1 LVAAQGRQ
9 QEAPLT
15 PTVRATFHRHR
26 LRPAARG
33 AVVSIGVFDG
43 VHVGHHAILAQNI
56 ARARELGAEPTVVTF
71 RRHPKR
77 LLLGRAP
84 KELTTLEHR
93 FELFRR
99 AGVEHVV
106 ALEFDE
112 RLRET
117 SAADFASEILERGLA
132 TRHLVLGFDSKFA
145 KNREGTPEWLREHGW
160 SVEVVP
166 QVVVRHRPVSSTAI
180 REAVEL
186 GDLDGAEA
194 MLGRPVALLGRVVH
208 GRALGRE
215 LGFPTANL
223 NVLHALHPPGGVY
236 AGRARLVGAG
246 DVLAAHGT
254 FRPGEMLAGHDAVLN
269 IGSRPTVANGDAHVT
284 VEVHLFDWSGSL
296 YGARLEVELL
306 TRLREERR
314 FASHAELKAQIARDI
329 EAARE
334 ALARRRST

>member
-1 LVAAQGRQ
+1 
-9 QEAPLT
+9 
-15 PTVRATFHRHR
+15 VRATFHRHR

-43 VHVGHHAILAQNI
+43 VHVGHQAILAQNI
-56 ARARELGAEPTVVTF
+56 AQARELGAEPTVVTF

-117 SAADFASEILERGLA
+117 SAADFAGEILERGLA

-145 KNREGTPEWLREHGW
+145 KDREGTPEWLREQGW

-194 MLGRPVALLGRVVH
+194 MLGRPVAVLGRVVH

-246 DVLAAHGT
+246 DVLAAH
-254 FRPGEMLAGHDAVLN
+254 DAVLN
-269 IGSRPTVANGDAHVT
+269 IGTRPTVANGDAHVT

-296 YGARLEVELL
+296 YGRRLEVELL
-306 TRLREERR
+306 ARLREERR
-314 FASHAELKAQIARDI
+314 FASQADLQAQIARDV

>member
-1 LVAAQGRQ
+1 M
-9 QEAPLT
+9 
-15 PTVRATFHRHR
+15 RATFHRHR

-43 VHVGHHAILAQNI
+43 VHVGHRAILEKNL

-99 AGVEHVV
+99 AGIEHVV

-117 SAADFASEILERGLA
+117 SAADFASEILVRGLGA
-132 TRHLVLGFDSKFA
+132 RHLVLGFDSKFA
-145 KNREGTPEWLREHGW
+145 KDREGTPEWLRDQGW

-186 GDLDGAEA
+186 GDLDGAQA

-246 DVLAAHGT
+246 DVLAAH
-254 FRPGEMLAGHDAVLN
+254 DAVVN
-269 IGSRPTVANGDAHVT
+269 IGSRPTVANGDERVS

-296 YGARLEVELL
+296 YGARIEVELL
-306 TRLREERR
+306 ARLREERR
-314 FASHAELKAQIARDI
+314 FAGHAELTAQIARDV

-334 ALARRRST
+334 VLAERRAT

>member
-1 LVAAQGRQ
+1 M
-9 QEAPLT
+9 
-15 PTVRATFHRHR
+15 RATFHRHR

-43 VHVGHHAILAQNI
+43 VHVGHQAILAQNI
-56 ARARELGAEPTVVTF
+56 AQARELGAEPTVVTF

-117 SAADFASEILERGLA
+117 SAADFAGEILERGLA

-145 KNREGTPEWLREHGW
+145 KDREGTPEWLREQGW

-194 MLGRPVALLGRVVH
+194 MLGRPVAVLGRVVH

-246 DVLAAHGT
+246 DVLAAH
-254 FRPGEMLAGHDAVLN
+254 DAVLN
-269 IGSRPTVANGDAHVT
+269 IGTRPTVANGDAHVT

-296 YGARLEVELL
+296 YGRRLEVELL
-306 TRLREERR
+306 ARLREERR
-314 FASHAELKAQIARDI
+314 FASQADLQAQIARDV

>member
-1 LVAAQGRQ
+1 M
-9 QEAPLT
+9 
-15 PTVRATFHRHR
+15 RATFHRHR

-43 VHVGHHAILAQNI
+43 VHVGHQAILAQNI
-56 ARARELGAEPTVVTF
+56 AQARELGAEPTVVTF

-145 KNREGTPEWLREHGW
+145 KDREGTPEWLRERGW

-194 MLGRPVALLGRVVH
+194 MLGRPVAVLGRVVH

-246 DVLAAHGT
+246 DVLAAH
-254 FRPGEMLAGHDAVLN
+254 DAVLN
-269 IGSRPTVANGDAHVT
+269 IGTRPTVANGDAHVT

-296 YGARLEVELL
+296 YGRRLEVELL
-306 TRLREERR
+306 ARLREERR
-314 FASHAELKAQIARDI
+314 FASQADLQAQIARDV

>member
-1 LVAAQGRQ
+1 
-9 QEAPLT
+9 
-15 PTVRATFHRHR
+15 VRATFHRHR

-43 VHVGHHAILAQNI
+43 VHVGHQAILAQNI
-56 ARARELGAEPTVVTF
+56 AQARELGAEPTVVTF

-145 KNREGTPEWLREHGW
+145 KDREGTPEWLREQGW

-194 MLGRPVALLGRVVH
+194 MLGRPVAVLGRVVH

-246 DVLAAHGT
+246 DVLAAH
-254 FRPGEMLAGHDAVLN
+254 DAVLN
-269 IGSRPTVANGDAHVT
+269 IGTRPTVANGDAHVT

-296 YGARLEVELL
+296 YGRRLEVELL
-306 TRLREERR
+306 ARLREERR
-314 FASHAELKAQIARDI
+314 FASQADLQAQIARDV

>member
-1 LVAAQGRQ
+1 
-9 QEAPLT
+9 
-15 PTVRATFHRHR
+15 
-26 LRPAARG
+26 
-33 AVVSIGVFDG
+33 VSIGVFDG
-43 VHVGHHAILAQNI
+43 VHVGHQAILAQNI
-56 ARARELGAEPTVVTF
+56 AQARELGAEPTVVTF

-145 KNREGTPEWLREHGW
+145 KDREGTPEWLRERGW

-194 MLGRPVALLGRVVH
+194 MLGRPVAVLGRVVH

-246 DVLAAHGT
+246 DVLAAH
-254 FRPGEMLAGHDAVLN
+254 DAVLN
-269 IGSRPTVANGDAHVT
+269 IGTRPTVANGDAHVT

-296 YGARLEVELL
+296 YGRRLEVELL
-306 TRLREERR
+306 ARLREERR
-314 FASHAELKAQIARDI
+314 FASQADLQAQIARDV

>member
-1 LVAAQGRQ
+1 
-9 QEAPLT
+9 
-15 PTVRATFHRHR
+15 VRATFHRHR

-43 VHVGHHAILAQNI
+43 VHVGHQAILAQNI
-56 ARARELGAEPTVVTF
+56 AQARELGAEPTVVTF

-145 KNREGTPEWLREHGW
+145 KDREGTPEWLRERGW

-194 MLGRPVALLGRVVH
+194 MLGRPVAVLGRVVH

-246 DVLAAHGT
+246 DVLAAH
-254 FRPGEMLAGHDAVLN
+254 DAVLN
-269 IGSRPTVANGDAHVT
+269 IGTRPTVANGDAHVT

-296 YGARLEVELL
+296 YGRRLEVELL
-306 TRLREERR
+306 ARLREERR
-314 FASHAELKAQIARDI
+314 FASQADLQAQIARDV

>member
-1 LVAAQGRQ
+1 M
-9 QEAPLT
+9 
-15 PTVRATFHRHR
+15 RATFHRHR

-99 AGVEHVV
+99 AGIEHVV

-117 SAADFASEILERGLA
+117 SAADFADEILVRGLD
-132 TRHLVLGFDSKFA
+132 TRQLVLGFDSKFA
-145 KNREGTPEWLREHGW
+145 KDREGTPEWLQGRGW
-160 SVEVVP
+160 SVDVVP

-246 DVLAAHGT
+246 EVLAA
-254 FRPGEMLAGHDAVLN
+254 HDAVLN
-269 IGSRPTVANGDAHVT
+269 IGSRPTVANGEEHVS

-296 YGARLEVELL
+296 YGRRLEVELL
-306 TRLREERR
+306 ARLREERR
-314 FASHAELKAQIARDI
+314 FANHADLQAQIALDVA
-329 EAARE
+329 AARE
-334 ALARRRST
+334 LLARRSST

>member
-1 LVAAQGRQ
+1 
-9 QEAPLT
+9 
-15 PTVRATFHRHR
+15 VRATFHRHR

-43 VHVGHHAILAQNI
+43 VHVGHRAILEQNL

-117 SAADFASEILERGLA
+117 SAADFASEILERGLGA
-132 TRHLVLGFDSKFA
+132 RHLVLGFDSKFA
-145 KNREGTPEWLREHGW
+145 KDREGTPEWLQGQGW

-180 REAVEL
+180 REAVDL

-246 DVLAAHGT
+246 DVLAAH
-254 FRPGEMLAGHDAVLN
+254 DAVVN
-269 IGSRPTVANGDAHVT
+269 IGSRPTVANGDERVS

-296 YGARLEVELL
+296 YGARIEVELL
-306 TRLREERR
+306 ARLREERR
-314 FASHAELKAQIARDI
+314 FANPIELTAQIARDV
-329 EAARE
+329 EHAR
-334 ALARRRST
+334 ALLAKRRAT

>member
-1 LVAAQGRQ
+1 
-9 QEAPLT
+9 
-15 PTVRATFHRHR
+15 
-26 LRPAARG
+26 
-33 AVVSIGVFDG
+33 
-43 VHVGHHAILAQNI
+43 
-56 ARARELGAEPTVVTF
+56 
-71 RRHPKR
+71 
-77 LLLGRAP
+77 
-84 KELTTLEHR
+84 
-93 FELFRR
+93 
-99 AGVEHVV
+99 
-106 ALEFDE
+106 
-112 RLRET
+112 
-117 SAADFASEILERGLA
+117 
-132 TRHLVLGFDSKFA
+132 VLGFDSKFA
-145 KNREGTPEWLREHGW
+145 KDREGTPEWLREQGW

-194 MLGRPVALLGRVVH
+194 MLGRPVAVLGRVVH

-246 DVLAAHGT
+246 DVLAAH
-254 FRPGEMLAGHDAVLN
+254 DAVLN
-269 IGSRPTVANGDAHVT
+269 IGTRPTVANGDAHVT

-296 YGARLEVELL
+296 YGRRLEVELL
-306 TRLREERR
+306 ARLREERR
-314 FASHAELKAQIARDI
+314 FASQADLQAQIARDV

>member
-1 LVAAQGRQ
+1 
-9 QEAPLT
+9 
-15 PTVRATFHRHR
+15 VRATFHRHR

-43 VHVGHHAILAQNI
+43 VHVGHQAILAQNI
-56 ARARELGAEPTVVTF
+56 AQARELGAEPTVVTF

-145 KNREGTPEWLREHGW
+145 KDREGTPEWLREQGW

-246 DVLAAHGT
+246 DVLAAH
-254 FRPGEMLAGHDAVLN
+254 DAVLN
-269 IGSRPTVANGDAHVT
+269 IGTRPTVANGDAHVT

-296 YGARLEVELL
+296 YGRRLEVELL
-306 TRLREERR
+306 ARLREERR
-314 FASHAELKAQIARDI
+314 FASQADLQAQIARDV